1 MLYIRSLEDLKK
13 WNQEPTTEKPVVL
26 EWFLL
31 WFFESLLMYN
41 KFEEALDA
49 AHTIVK
55 FTEVCE
61 NMTQPQAIDRCL
73 SNFIYFSGYGPAKWG
88 ENFSIFRK
96 KYWVV

>member
-13 WNQEPTTEKPVVL
+13 WNNNPTPEKPVVL

-31 WFFESLLMYN
+31 WFFESLLMHN

-49 AHTIVK
+49 THTIVK

-61 NMTQPQAIDRCL
+61 DMTQPQAIDRCL
-73 SNFIYFSGYGPAKWG
+73 SNFRYFSGYGGSKWCKK
-88 ENFSIFRK
+88 FDIFK
-96 KYWVV
+96 EKYWKI